1 MGKKITLSDVLC
13 NAFDKDYSL
22 EQAAIDLGELISEKE
37 IIKRRYGLGH
47 PRLTELEE
55 LIIFQEKLTLGKL
68 QGDQLF
74 AQLDQLGITLKKH
87 GRCG

>member
-13 NAFDKDYSL
+13 NAFDKDYL
-22 EQAAIDLGELISEKE
+22 LPQAAIDLGELISEKE
-37 IIKRRYGLGH
+37 LIMRRYGSGH

-55 LIIFQEKLTLGKL
+55 LILFQEKLTLAKL

-74 AQLDQLGITLKKH
+74 TQLDQLGITLKKH
-87 GRCG
+87 SRSD